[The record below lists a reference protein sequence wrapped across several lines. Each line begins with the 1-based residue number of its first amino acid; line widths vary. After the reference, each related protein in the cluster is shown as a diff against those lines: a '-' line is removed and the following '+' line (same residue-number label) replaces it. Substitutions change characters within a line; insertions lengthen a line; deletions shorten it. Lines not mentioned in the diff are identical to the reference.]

1 MLSIRFLSRS
11 VRCLAVTALLF
22 VANTLRADQAVKFT
36 VSAGQHDRTNTPIRV
51 EFAVDSKLKNSL
63 ASLEDESG
71 TSYINQLTSTS
82 LLASSAPPNENQVAR
97 ELNFVLPELKA
108 GQSKEF
114 TITIPRRMLANGM
127 PGMEFQWRD
136 TPGEYDD
143 LLFNNRP
150 VLRYMYRPLDESSKE
165 SRFETFKVFH
175 HVFDPQTGTVLL
187 THTPDP
193 KGYYPHHRGVFYG
206 FYRATY
212 DGNKT
217 CDIWHCPAA
226 FQEHSAFLASEA
238 GPVLGRQLLEINW
251 FAEPKLEK
259 GAKGDEPNALFAKE
273 KRELTA
279 YNIPGGTLI
288 DFASR
293 LTPLLPPLHL
303 DGDPQHSGFHFRA
316 ADEVHSKYVKQT
328 YFLRPDGKGP
338 LTEHGDMGNQGD
350 ETRNW
355 DKDPAKRS
363 PNTVNLPWDA
373 MSFVLGDKRYT
384 VVYLD
389 NSRNPKESRGS
400 ERAYGR
406 IGSYFVTDVTPEKPL
421 DVNYRL
427 WIQAGQMTIPQCAA
441 LDADLDDPPTVT
453 VK

>member
-1 MLSIRFLSRS
+1 
-11 VRCLAVTALLF
+11 LF
-22 VANTLRADQAVKFT
+22 AA
-36 VSAGQHDRTNTPIRV
+36 SAASN
-51 EFAVDSKLKNSL
+51 DSQ
-63 ASLEDESG
+63 G
-71 TSYINQLTSTS
+71 
-82 LLASSAPPNENQVAR
+82 AR
-97 ELNFVLPELKA
+97 ELHFILPDLKA
-108 GQSKEF
+108 GQSKQF
-114 TITIPRRMLANGM
+114 TLTIPGHAPISDEDGK
-127 PGMEFQWRD
+127 PGNQFHWRD

-143 LLFNNRP
+143 LVFNNRP
-150 VLRYMYRPLDESSKE
+150 VLRYMYHALDESSKE
-165 SRFETFKVFH
+165 SRFATFKVFH
-175 HVFDPQTGTVLL
+175 HVFDPVTGNVLL

-193 KGYYPHHRGVFYG
+193 LGYYPHHRGVFYG

-273 KRELTA
+273 KRQLTA

-316 ADEVHSKYVKQT
+316 ADDVHSKYVKQT

-338 LTEHGDMGNQGD
+338 LTEHADMGPQGD

-384 VVYLD
+384 VAYLD

-406 IGSYFVTDVTPEKPL
+406 IGSYFVTDVTAEKPL

-427 WIQAGQMTIPQCAA
+427 WIQAGEMTIPQCVT
-441 LDADLDDPPTVT
+441 LDADFDDPPTVT
-453 VK
+453 VKQ